1 MEAEL
6 PRYQE
11 AEKQAGEL
19 RRLSEETAR
28 HRAAQEKTRL
38 ERETQARRLTDLH
51 ADLKTLRTAGEDWQR
66 LLRER
71 EAAERTQEALTRLGE
86 QWQSWRESAA
96 AEEEARHLQKRL
108 SAEIERKSQELKALQ
123 ERLRAGRET
132 LTASAGLPAERD
144 RLLACGEQVRERT
157 RDLAALQNLLGEW
170 GSTQKSLTEAQD
182 AYRAA
187 SAAAEAASRN
197 YQEKNRAFLDAQA
210 GILAQNLCPET
221 PCPVCGSL
229 HHPSPAAMPQSA
241 PTETELE
248 EAKRAE
254 AQARRVE
261 REQSGRSG
269 ELAALAWA
277 QESSLLEGLRRYV
290 EAPSLP
296 EAKRQIDECLYN
308 IRQEREAL
316 RQSLLDIEAQLS
328 HREALEG
335 EVRRQEERAAGM
347 EEERQALVLR
357 QAEADRRQ
365 SRLQGESEQR
375 RCQLAEGLRAHLPD
389 LPPEEAE
396 AQLPARRT
404 AASEALR
411 AVEERQREASE
422 RLKRREALEAALPL
436 TEAELQAAERRL
448 TQSQETLTALE
459 SQQAAQRAQA
469 EALRAQLPCESLAE
483 AQTQQQALS
492 QERDTLLASL
502 ETARQEREGC
512 RLALAQTEAAV
523 ERLTAVLRAAGPVDR
538 TAAEAEREALLTQ
551 QRALQERQQAIAA
564 RLSAN
569 QTALTRMRER
579 WAELRTLEERW
590 TWLRALSNTVNGAL
604 AGREKIALET
614 YVQTAC
620 FDRILRRANLRFLAM
635 SDGQYELKRQREAEN
650 NRSQSGL
657 ELEVIDHANG
667 SRRSVRTLS
676 GGESFLASLSLALGL
691 SDEIQ
696 SAAGGVRLDTM
707 FVDEGFGSL
716 DEETLQKAVAA
727 LSGLAQGERLVGIIS
742 HVSELKERIDRQV
755 VVKKDKTG
763 GSRAEVVV

>member
-1 MEAEL
+1 M
-6 PRYQE
+6 
-11 AEKQAGEL
+11 
-19 RRLSEETAR
+19 
-28 HRAAQEKTRL
+28 
-38 ERETQARRLTDLH
+38 
-51 ADLKTLRTAGEDWQR
+51 
-66 LLRER
+66 
-71 EAAERTQEALTRLGE
+71 
-86 QWQSWRESAA
+86 
-96 AEEEARHLQKRL
+96 
-108 SAEIERKSQELKALQ
+108 
-123 ERLRAGRET
+123 
-132 LTASAGLPAERD
+132 
-144 RLLACGEQVRERT
+144 RERT

-411 AVEERQREASE
+411 AVEERQREADGRIAEIREEIAFLIGDVNIGANASTSAFKNYLYKDLGLPV
-422 RLKRREALEAALPL
+422 LKTTAKYQEAADDEAMILLADWCRENRPELVRLFELVQEYRRIGKIRSTYLDGYLRHVNQATGRIHPDLMPL
-436 TEAELQAAERRL
+436 GTETGRFSARNPNLQNMPRKGSDPVGIRRL
-448 TQSQETLTALE
+448 FVAPPGCAVMELDYSQ
-459 SQQAAQRAQA
+459 
-469 EALRAQLPCESLAE
+469 
-483 AQTQQQALS
+483 
-492 QERDTLLASL
+492 
-502 ETARQEREGC
+502 
-512 RLALAQTEAAV
+512 V
-523 ERLTAVLRAAGPVDR
+523 
-538 TAAEAEREALLTQ
+538 
-551 QRALQERQQAIAA
+551 
-564 RLSAN
+564 
-569 QTALTRMRER
+569 
-579 WAELRTLEERW
+579 ELR
-590 TWLRALSNTVNGAL
+590 VGAFYCRD
-604 AGREKIALET
+604 GKMLET
-614 YVQTAC
+614 YRGGGDIHAQTTSVIYHIPVEQAADKNGADYKERRSIAKNCNFGC
-620 FDRILRRANLRFLAM
+620 FYGLFPRGLQKTLKFKAGLDTTLKECEAIIANLKSGYPGLTRWQEATKRQAAARRYSETWLGRRRYLPGIVSEDWGKKSFAERCAMNTPIQGTAADIIKLAM
-635 SDGQYELKRQREAEN
+635 GRIVAVLPEYPWIQPVLTVHDSLVFYVPEGKVEEAG
-650 NRSQSGL
+650 RLIKGL
-657 ELEVIDHANG
+657 MEKQPFAEFDVPLVAEV
-667 SRRSVRTLS
+667 
-676 GGESFLASLSLALGL
+676 
-691 SDEIQ
+691 
-696 SAAGGVRLDTM
+696 AAGVNYGEM
-707 FVDEGFGSL
+707 DEW
-716 DEETLQKAVAA
+716 
-727 LSGLAQGERLVGIIS
+727 
-742 HVSELKERIDRQV
+742 
-755 VVKKDKTG
+755 
-763 GSRAEVVV
+763 